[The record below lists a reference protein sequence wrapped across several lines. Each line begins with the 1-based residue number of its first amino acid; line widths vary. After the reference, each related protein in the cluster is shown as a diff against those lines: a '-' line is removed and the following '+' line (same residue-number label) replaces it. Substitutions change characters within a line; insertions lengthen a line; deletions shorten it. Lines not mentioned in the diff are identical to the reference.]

1 MLRYTYAMTKTQT
14 ALATPAQIQYLIR
27 LWNTRRHG
35 LPTDYAQW
43 LVEALNGDTLIDTEQ
58 ASLAIELLLEISP
71 RYQQ

>member
-1 MLRYTYAMTKTQT
+1 MTQT
-14 ALATPAQIQYLIR
+14 ETPLATTAQIQYLIR
-27 LWNTRRHG
+27 LWNQRRHG
-35 LPTDYAQW
+35 LSADYAQW